1 MKTRIFTRIF
11 AVVFA
16 IAFVLMVVLMPLS
29 TDVLARAQNNV
40 ACDATLTTLLVLAVR
55 DYGFK
60 TTVDLKNY
68 DFGQYAEVWQAIG
81 GAKAAVAAAGTAVN
95 TAGTAVGEVEDAV
108 EDAGTAVGDI
118 PGLPGSIAKTA
129 VGGAGTA
136 VGGAKTAVGGA
147 NTAVAVVGQGVGLL
161 PGIIPGEAAGCTQL
175 RTELVVFFVPIL
187 QPKK

>member
-1 MKTRIFTRIF
+1 LKTRIFTRIF

-16 IAFVLMVVLMPLS
+16 AVFVLMVVLMPLS

-60 TTVDLKNY
+60 TTVDLTNY
-68 DFGQYAEVWQAIG
+68 NFGQYAEVWQAIG

-95 TAGTAVGEVEDAV
+95 AASTAVEDAEDAVDAAGTAVGE
-108 EDAGTAVGDI
+108 I
-118 PGLPGSIAKTA
+118 PGLPGAAKTL
-129 VGGAGTA
+129 VGGAATV

-175 RTELVVFFVPIL
+175 RTELVAFFVPIL
-187 QPKK
+187 QQKK

>member
-1 MKTRIFTRIF
+1 LKTRIFTRIF

-16 IAFVLMVVLMPLS
+16 AVFVLMVVLMPLS

-60 TTVDLKNY
+60 TTVDLTNY
-68 DFGQYAEVWQAIG
+68 NFGQYAEVWQAIG
-81 GAKAAVAAAGTAVN
+81 GAKAVVAAAGTAVN
-95 TAGTAVGEVEDAV
+95 AASTAVEDVEDAVDAAGTAVGE
-108 EDAGTAVGDI
+108 I
-118 PGLPGSIAKTA
+118 PGLPGAAKTL
-129 VGGAGTA
+129 VRGAATV

-175 RTELVVFFVPIL
+175 RTELVAFFVPIL
-187 QPKK
+187 QQKK